1 MGVNTYLPPYNPEEE
16 MLTATSPA
24 KAAAPELGSAP
35 SPSPQKARGTQDSED
50 SRKVDNMGAVHAGV
64 AERMRQQ

>member
-24 KAAAPELGSAP
+24 KAAAPELGSTP
-35 SPSPQKARGTQDSED
+35 SPSPQKMRGTQDSED
-50 SRKVDNMGAVHAGV
+50 SRKADMGAVHARV
-64 AERMRQQ
+64 AERMRR